1 MRLMA
6 ICHGAFCFGHA
17 AHTVWTWGVLKS
29 SWGVLVLVMGR
40 FTAVLGG
47 AASPLPDSPPHW
59 QRRRCP
65 SRAAKS
71 CAKLLAGCIAF
82 CDSDSCAKLLGDGVA
97 KFCAKLS
104 KQISRNH
111 RPTRLARPTRPTS
124 PSAKREA
131 QSLALHCSLQ
141 VAKLK
146 AQRPQ
151 GVARRKVFRI
161 GSTAFANFA

>member
-47 AASPLPDSPPHW
+47 AASSLPAIRRHTGNEDVAPPV
-59 QRRRCP
+59 RLNPAR
-65 SRAAKS
+65 
-71 CAKLLAGCIAF
+71 KLFAGCIAF
-82 CDSDSCAKLLGDGVA
+82 CDFDSCAKLLGDGVA

-111 RPTRLARPTRPTS
+111 RPTRPTS

-131 QSLALHCSLQ
+131 QSLALHCS
-141 VAKLK
+141 AACKSRSTKHKGLK
-146 AQRPQ
+146 
-151 GVARRKVFRI
+151 V
-161 GSTAFANFA
+161 S